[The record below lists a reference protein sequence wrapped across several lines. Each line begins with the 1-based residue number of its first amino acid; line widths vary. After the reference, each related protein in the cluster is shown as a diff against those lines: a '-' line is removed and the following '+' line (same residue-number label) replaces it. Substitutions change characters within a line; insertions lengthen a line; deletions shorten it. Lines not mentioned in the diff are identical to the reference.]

1 LSKGNASVA
10 FKMRIKFY
18 ISWFPWESQRL
29 RLWEVILMV
38 ILKSQYFDARD
49 KFVILNNDIILFLV
63 FTEFWVRLKLIS
75 IWRLL
80 QKRT

>member
-1 LSKGNASVA
+1 
-10 FKMRIKFY
+10 
-18 ISWFPWESQRL
+18 
-29 RLWEVILMV
+29 MV

-75 IWRLL
+75 I
-80 QKRT
+80 